1 MTEHTA
7 PQLGDNLPPS
17 EIEAFEQNLSEAN
30 RGIADRIGDLQV
42 GLARVPDT
50 ITDENAVQAT
60 DFIAQCRAELKEAET
75 RRKAAVKPLNDRKDR
90 VQAFFKGLVSPAQKM
105 VDEVTARLQ
114 TYHAE
119 KQRLERE
126 RLAAERAAQR
136 AEEQAQR
143 EAAEAA
149 QREAEEKARQ
159 AKTDE
164 DRRRAAAQFAQA
176 EEARGKAATA
186 AEAAE
191 QAERAAKGPVHI
203 KGDSGATAYATT
215 RWTHE
220 VFDLGAVPL
229 PELAR
234 YFKPEH
240 VDAAIR
246 AWMKDRKPSEYSM
259 AGVAFSQESKTRVR
273 A

>member
-1 MTEHTA
+1 MTEHTT

-17 EIEAFEQNLSEAN
+17 EIEAFEQNLREAN
-30 RGIADRIGDLQV
+30 RGISDRIGDLQV
-42 GLARVPDT
+42 GLARVPEQ
-50 ITDENAVQAT
+50 ITDENAAQAT
-60 DFIAQCRAELKEAET
+60 DFIAQCKVELKAAEE
-75 RRKAAVKPLNDRKDR
+75 RRKAAVKPLNDRKDK
-90 VQAFFKGLVSPAQKM
+90 VQAFFKGLVSPAQAM
-105 VDEVTARLQ
+105 VDEVTKRLNA
-114 TYHAE
+114 YHQE

-126 RLAAERAAQR
+126 RLAAEQAKQR

-164 DRRRAAAQFAQA
+164 DRRRAAAQFREA
-176 EEARGKAATA
+176 EDARGKADEAG
-186 AEAAE
+186 EAAE

-234 YFKPEH
+234 YLKPEH

-259 AGVAFSQESKTRVR
+259 AGVAFSEESSTRIR